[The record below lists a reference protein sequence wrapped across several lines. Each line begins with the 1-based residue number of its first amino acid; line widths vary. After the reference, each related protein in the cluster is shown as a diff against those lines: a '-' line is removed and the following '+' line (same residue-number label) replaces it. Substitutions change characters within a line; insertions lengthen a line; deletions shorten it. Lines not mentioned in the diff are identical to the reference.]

1 MKQTITNTTGITISN
16 DSTNKK
22 MKNKFSIKNIQAALF
37 SAVFILV
44 SSSLFAQSAGFNG
57 SFIILSANNAAD
69 TYYDLNG
76 ATTNPDFEGSN
87 LGTFVHGANSLTLKG
102 AEHNVY
108 KCGGCNISATSM
120 NYRIYSTTGSAG
132 SFISTNIPYLSGF
145 NNGCGGQD
153 QQWKTTSAN
162 IDVLNG
168 LGAGTYFL
176 EVYEMATT
184 TCTNQYL
191 SNFGA
196 NFKAQFTV
204 ACPTVTISAGS
215 GTTFCSGGSV
225 SLSTTAIAGSTYQWK
240 INGTS
245 IGPNSETYSA
255 TQSGLYS
262 LQVTTSLGCVI
273 TSNSIQVTVNN
284 SPNADI
290 TAGSSTTLCPG
301 GSVVLS
307 APALTGAIY
316 NWKLNG
322 TSMVSGL
329 DNTYY
334 ANQNGNYTVTVTSS
348 QGCTSTTSSGTT
360 VTVSSNPS
368 ISVSASSLESTCG
381 STVTST
387 ASGAG
392 VGGSYLWSNGGTSA
406 TGSFTTAG
414 TYTVTGTSA
423 AGCTGTATVT
433 VTNSSSTTSDA
444 VTVHYYTEPT
454 AVISGTTTVCQNAS
468 ANITFTAANTNAGPY
483 TFTYSINGGT
493 SQIVVTAGSSLTAT
507 VAASTATEGTFTFA
521 LLSVADTHC
530 SKSYSTGNTAV
541 ITVNPNPS
549 ALSLTG
555 SSYCAT
561 TSTGGT
567 VVSGSSAIGVN
578 YSLYSNG
585 TVIDGTEISGTGS
598 ALTWSSVTEGT
609 SYTVIGTNATTICSS
624 AASNTVAVTTSTTN
638 GSYVYYVDTDADGYG
653 TGTAV
658 SGCSSTTPAGYAV
671 NTGDCNNSN
680 SAIYPTATELCGND
694 IDENCSGPSD
704 DMPSYYRTIAD
715 GNWGAASTW
724 ETACAAGV
732 TYTAAAYAP
741 PSYYTGMVN
750 IRSTHDVII
759 PANGTTY
766 QTGTLDI
773 DAGGTLTMAAPA
785 YASTGG
791 YLNDPTTNGTT
802 NNVSPIAKLNVTVR
816 IDNEGTLNIGHQA
829 SLVQSSTTA
838 TNIGSGNINVESKLT
853 GTNNGTAPN
862 GRYWYIG
869 SPMNNTRADLT
880 FFSTQDMVRLW
891 RYKADNNS
899 WAVVIH
905 STSNPTVTTDQ
916 KLIPG
921 MGYLYRA
928 GANKT
933 ITYTG
938 TAGSN
943 LNNNITSNLLAPT
956 QDGTV
961 VQVEGYSGSTGYKFV
976 ANPYPS
982 YIDWKL
988 VTRSGLNVSYW
999 IRNAS
1004 NTAYEAY
1011 NATTNTSTSP
1021 SGQTTQFIAPMQG
1034 FWVYAF
1040 NTSPS
1045 LRIDNTDRVHSTNVL
1060 HTPVISQV
1068 VRLKLNDGKSSDYAV
1083 VYENELASNDF
1094 EETDTDKMF
1103 DYDFHQLYTMEG
1115 EHELSLNG
1123 LLNATAKGS
1132 VDMGMVVPNNG
1143 PYTIEA
1149 TDLEM
1154 EEAVILEDKFNHTFQ
1169 DLKVN
1174 PIYSFT
1180 SNAGTFNNRFVLHF
1194 TNTETVGVT
1203 ETEGETDGVSVYTTT
1218 GQQVKVWVTNTTE
1231 FQNATVKVYDAVG
1244 NMIERKNMTSNELL
1258 LDLNTATGVYMVE
1271 VTGDSKVF
1279 TKKVF
1284 IAK

>member
-69 TYYDLNG
+69 TYYDLNAVTG
-76 ATTNPDFEGSN
+76 NPDFQGSN
-87 LGTFVHGANSLTLKG
+87 LGTFVLGTNSLTLKG

-108 KCGGCNISATSM
+108 KCGGCDITATSM
-120 NYRIYSTTGSAG
+120 NYRIYSTTGTAG
-132 SFISTNIPYLSGF
+132 SFISTNIPYFSGF

-240 INGTS
+240 INGTN

-255 TQSGLYS
+255 SQSGLYS

-284 SPNADI
+284 SPNATI

-334 ANQNGNYTVTVTSS
+334 PNQNGDYTVTVTSS

-368 ISVSASSLESTCG
+368 ITVTSSSLESTCG

-483 TFTYSINGGT
+483 TFTYSINGGSNLFVAT
-493 SQIVVTAGSSLTAT
+493 SESNLSVIVPVPTSIAGTYT
-507 VAASTATEGTFTFA
+507 YT
-521 LLSVADTHC
+521 LLSVADAHC
-530 SKSYSTGNTAV
+530 SKSYSTGNSAV

-609 SYTVIGTNATTICSS
+609 SYTVIGTNVTTICSS
-624 AASNTVAVTTSTTN
+624 EASNAVAVTTSATN
-638 GSYVYYVDTDADGYG
+638 GSYVYYLDTDADGFG

-694 IDENCSGPSD
+694 IDENCSGASD
-704 DMPSYYRTIAD
+704 DLPSYYRTVAD
-715 GNWGAASTW
+715 GNWGDASTW

-741 PSYYTGMVN
+741 PTYYTGVVN
-750 IRSTHDVII
+750 ILNGHDVTI
-759 PANGTTY
+759 PQGSNSW

-773 DAGGTLTMAAPA
+773 DAGGSLTM
-785 YASTGG
+785 TGND
-791 YLNDPTTNGTT
+791 YLNSPTNA
-802 NNVSPIAKLNVTVR
+802 NVSPIAKLNVTVR

-838 TNIGSGNINVESKLT
+838 SNVGSGIINVESKLT
-853 GTNNGTAPN
+853 GTTNGTAPN

-869 SPMNNTRADLT
+869 SPMNNTLANQ

-933 ITYTG
+933 VTYTG

-956 QDGTV
+956 QDGTLV
-961 VQVEGYSGSTGYKFV
+961 PVEGYSGSTGYKFV

-982 YIDWKL
+982 YVDWKL
-988 VTRSGLNVSYW
+988 VTRTGLNVSYW
-999 IRNAS
+999 IRNS
-1004 NTAYEAY
+1004 TNTAYEAF
-1011 NATTNTSTSP
+1011 NATTSVSTSP
-1021 SGQTTQFIAPMQG
+1021 SGQTTQFIPPMQG

-1040 NTSPS
+1040 NTTPS

-1103 DYDFHQLYTMEG
+1103 DYDFHQLYTTEG

-1149 TDLEM
+1149 TDLGL
-1154 EEAVILEDKFNHTFQ
+1154 EEDVILEDKFNHTFQ

-1194 TNTETVGVT
+1194 TNTETVEVG
-1203 ETEGETDGVSVYTTT
+1203 ETVGETDGVSVYTTT
-1218 GQQVKVWVTNTTE
+1218 GQQVQVWVTNTAE
-1231 FQNATVKVYDAVG
+1231 FQNATVKVYDAIG

-1258 LDLNTATGVYMVE
+1258 FDLNTATGVYLVE
-1271 VTGDSKVF
+1271 VTGAEKTF